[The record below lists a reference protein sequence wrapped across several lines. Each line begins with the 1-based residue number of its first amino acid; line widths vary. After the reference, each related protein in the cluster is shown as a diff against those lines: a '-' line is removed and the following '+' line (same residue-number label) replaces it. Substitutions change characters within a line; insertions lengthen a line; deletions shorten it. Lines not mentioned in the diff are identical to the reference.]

1 MPTLAQVYENHAE
14 ECLRSAAKADDPKQ
28 RALMLKLASAWR
40 EDLEALQRG
49 AALQPASTPRK
60 AKALGRGAEGTPR
73 EAPAPSQLRCSP

>member
-1 MPTLAQVYENHAE
+1 MRTLAQVYEYQAE
-14 ECLRSAAKADDPKQ
+14 ECLRAAATANDPKQ

-60 AKALGRGAEGTPR
+60 AQALRRGAEGTSR
-73 EAPAPSQLRCSP
+73 EAPAPSQLRRTG

>member
-40 EDLEALQRG
+40 EDAEALKRGEHLLEAHKC
-49 AALQPASTPRK
+49 PAKPR
-60 AKALGRGAEGTPR
+60 
-73 EAPAPSQLRCSP
+73 LRRSMG